1 MGIDTIAHGEALRLS
16 HREQKRKRG
25 LSVLISPYF
34 LAIILFAI
42 SIFFYLW
49 TRVSVITLNY
59 EIGSLS
65 TRESALIQ
73 ENRELK
79 LQLDTIITPDNLEKI
94 GKNELGLIYPDN
106 SQIVPIR

>member
-1 MGIDTIAHGEALRLS
+1 MGVDTIAHGEVLRLS
-16 HREQKRKRG
+16 RREQKRKRG
-25 LSVLISPYF
+25 LVALIGPYL
-34 LAIILFAI
+34 LAIILFTI

-65 TRESALIQ
+65 AREEALIQ

-79 LQLDTIITPDNLEKI
+79 LQLGTIITPENLERI

>member
-1 MGIDTIAHGEALRLS
+1 MGVDTVAHGEALRLS
-16 HREQKRKRG
+16 RREQKRRRG
-25 LSVLISPYF
+25 LAALVGPYF

-49 TRVSVITLNY
+49 TRVGVITLNY

-65 TRESALIQ
+65 AKEDALIQ

-79 LQLDTIITPDNLEKI
+79 LQLDTIITPENLERI
-94 GKNELGLIYPDN
+94 GRNELGLIYPDN
-106 SQIVPIR
+106 SQIVPIK

>member
-1 MGIDTIAHGEALRLS
+1 MGVDTVAHGEALRLS
-16 HREQKRKRG
+16 RREQKRRRG
-25 LSVLISPYF
+25 LAALVGPYF

-49 TRVSVITLNY
+49 TRVGVITLNY

-65 TRESALIQ
+65 AKEDALIQ

-79 LQLDTIITPDNLEKI
+79 LQLDTIITPENLVRI

-106 SQIVPIR
+106 SQIVPIK